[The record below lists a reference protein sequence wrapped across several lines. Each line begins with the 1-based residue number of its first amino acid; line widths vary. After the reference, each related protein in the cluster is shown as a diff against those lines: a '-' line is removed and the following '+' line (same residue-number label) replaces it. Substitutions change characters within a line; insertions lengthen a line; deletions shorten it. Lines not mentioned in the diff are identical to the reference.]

1 VSLAATHRTAEIP
14 FFSAFE
20 CADDRLTRERFFID
34 LAMLCDGIGVA
45 IDDRRAAL
53 AEVRAA
59 A

>member
-1 VSLAATHRTAEIP
+1 MSQGATHRTAEIP

-45 IDDRRAAL
+45 IDDRRATL
-53 AEVRAA
+53 AQIRAA